1 MCCAS
6 PTACRRRCSLSAPV
20 CPWSAWPKPAAKP
33 KPVGCWS
40 STRNAWWRRPRASCF
55 STICCNSFCHRIS
68 HGFATRPDRHPVA
81 LEPQSSFGYIPGDH
95 GHALRAVRAGAQ
107 CLGAEEHRGA
117 ELHSADV
124 AVRGVLCGGL
134 WAGDHLPEPLVGQ
147 GAGAVQQLHAGAG
160 VDSGVVHYW
169 GGGGSELEVVFWHWR
184 PRLIGTT
191 TLSSAGSTD
200 CALHGALLFFVCAKK
215 SKQKKAHPDI
225 RVWPAAR
232 LPSLRRCSGGRHDGA
247 SLPLRSSLGLLTG
260 NGVRVAWRIKNLC
273 LGFFGP
279 MHKLSGDTNRPFQ
292 EGERNRCVRG

>member
-95 GHALRAVRAGAQ
+95 GHAVRAVRAGAQ
-107 CLGAEEHRGA
+107 RLGAEEHRGA
-117 ELHSADV
+117 ELHPADV

-134 WAGDHLPEPLVGQ
+134 WAGDHLPEPLVGE

-169 GGGGSELEVVFWHWR
+169 GGGGSELGVSCARHKLKGGAFS
-184 PRLIGTT
+184 G
-191 TLSSAGSTD
+191 LSELAERVGF
-200 CALHGALLFFVCAKK
+200 ALLGEFLLAVAPKETKRSRPSIRPCAALRVRSLHRRFRGRLTRAIHGPLSLSPHPCGSLPYATIALTLLKGAVGVACWFVQK
-215 SKQKKAHPDI
+215 SKA
-225 RVWPAAR
+225 
-232 LPSLRRCSGGRHDGA
+232 
-247 SLPLRSSLGLLTG
+247 
-260 NGVRVAWRIKNLC
+260 N
-273 LGFFGP
+273 
-279 MHKLSGDTNRPFQ
+279 
-292 EGERNRCVRG
+292 